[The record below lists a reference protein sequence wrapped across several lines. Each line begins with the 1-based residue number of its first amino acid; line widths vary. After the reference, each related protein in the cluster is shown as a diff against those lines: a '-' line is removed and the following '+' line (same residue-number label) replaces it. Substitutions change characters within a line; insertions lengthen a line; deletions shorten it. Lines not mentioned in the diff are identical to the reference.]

1 MKYVLIIWISAARED
16 EQTTNNEIERA
27 NVIIL
32 VYVVYN
38 METIKRLKSYW
49 IPRILKINDRIPII
63 LVGNKVDLRSSNHE
77 PDLESLLNPYF

>member
-1 MKYVLIIWISAARED
+1 VLIILISAARED

-38 METIKRLKSYW
+38 LDTIKRLKSYW

-63 LVGNKVDLRSSNHE
+63 LVGNKADSANITIERE
-77 PDLESLLNPYF
+77 QID

>member
-1 MKYVLIIWISAARED
+1 MLIIWISAARED

-38 METIKRLKSYW
+38 LETIKRLKSYW

-63 LVGNKVDLRSSNHE
+63 LVGNKVDLRSSSHE

>member
-1 MKYVLIIWISAARED
+1 MLIILISAARED

-38 METIKRLKSYW
+38 LDTIKRLKSYW

-63 LVGNKVDLRSSNHE
+63 LVGNKADSANITIERE
-77 PDLESLLNPYF
+77 QID